1 MPVTKRQQ
9 DASELLTSDMRLQTS
24 TMINRKVFLVT
35 LFLLLTP
42 SICRADIATALC
54 EISLLF
60 LVLIVP
66 IEAFVFCNYPKLRN
80 KQLSSSDKL
89 FEKLGGM
96 EILTIVLLAN
106 LASSAA
112 GSFFQFYKYRLENLI
127 TLGIAFVLSI
137 IIEWLVYIIYFL
149 LQKRKKVLELLNI
162 CIIGNVATYLI
173 FFLPSVTVNLLS
185 PFDYD
190 RIARGAARNVVDAKM
205 DYYSIPTNTDT
216 SFDLATLRSYG
227 YREPEREAYGIKV
240 KIEVEIKVLEDRSNP
255 KVATWHKKGRRVF
268 LVDKNL
274 DIIEKLKTEL
284 DADLKSALDF

>member
-1 MPVTKRQQ
+1 MLVIKRQQ
-9 DASELLTSDMRLQTS
+9 VARELFTSDKRHQASIMV
-24 TMINRKVFLVT
+24 NRIVFLVA
-35 LFLLLTP
+35 LFLLLAP
-42 SICRADIATALC
+42 SICRADMATALS
-54 EISLLF
+54 EIGLLF

-80 KQLSSSDKL
+80 KLSSSDKL
-89 FEKLGGM
+89 FEKIGGM
-96 EILTIVLLAN
+96 EILTIVFLAN

-149 LQKRKKVLELLNI
+149 LQKRKKILELLNI

-173 FFLPSVTVNLLS
+173 FFLPSASVNLLS
-185 PFDYD
+185 SFDYD
-190 RIARGAARNVVDAKM
+190 NLAWGLARNVVDAKM
-205 DYYSIPTNTDT
+205 EYYSIPTNTDT
-216 SFDLATLRSYG
+216 SFDLETLRSCG
-227 YREPEREAYGIKV
+227 YREREREAFGIKV
-240 KIEVEIKVLEDRSNP
+240 KIEIEIRVLEDRSNP
-255 KVATWHKKGRRVF
+255 RIATWHKKGRRVY

-284 DADLKSALDF
+284 DDDLRLELGL